1 MKTLRLFIKSMIT
14 ALAVIC
20 FFTSCQ
26 DNLKELQKMQISSN
40 EPIGEAKN
48 MFLKHTDS
56 SRLKMTLRGET
67 MLDYSNDTFPY
78 TVFPDGIFVEI
89 FNDNDTLSKT
99 TIRAN
104 TAYIYDR
111 TDIIDL
117 IGDVV
122 LTTSEGNKF
131 MGDQMYWNQKDK
143 WIFTNQ
149 KFQTLLKND
158 KTSETVGETTGVRF
172 DADQQ
177 LEQVLVGQPDDIFI
191 NRQNQ

>member
-1 MKTLRLFIKSMIT
+1 MNILKYIIKSTIT

-67 MLDYSNDTFPY
+67 MMDYSNDTFPY
-78 TVFPDGIFVEI
+78 TIFPDGIYVEI

-99 TIRAN
+99 TIIAN
-104 TAYIYDR
+104 AAYIYDR

-117 IGDVV
+117 QGDVV
-122 LTTSEGNKF
+122 VITSEGNKF

-143 WIFTNQ
+143 WIFTNE
-149 KFQTLLKND
+149 KFKTLLKND

-172 DADQQ
+172 DSDQQ
-177 LEQVLVGQPDDIFI
+177 LENVLVGQPDDIFI
-191 NRQNQ
+191 NKQDQ

>member
-1 MKTLRLFIKSMIT
+1 
-14 ALAVIC
+14 
-20 FFTSCQ
+20 
-26 DNLKELQKMQISSN
+26 MQISSN

-67 MLDYSNDTFPY
+67 MMDYSNDTFPY
-78 TVFPDGIFVEI
+78 TIFPDGIYVEI

-99 TIRAN
+99 TIIAN
-104 TAYIYDR
+104 AAYIYDR

-117 IGDVV
+117 QGDVV
-122 LTTSEGNKF
+122 VITSEGNKF

-143 WIFTNQ
+143 WIFTNE
-149 KFQTLLKND
+149 KFKTLLKND

-172 DADQQ
+172 DSDQQ
-177 LEQVLVGQPDDIFI
+177 LENVLVGQPDDIFI
-191 NRQNQ
+191 NKQDQ